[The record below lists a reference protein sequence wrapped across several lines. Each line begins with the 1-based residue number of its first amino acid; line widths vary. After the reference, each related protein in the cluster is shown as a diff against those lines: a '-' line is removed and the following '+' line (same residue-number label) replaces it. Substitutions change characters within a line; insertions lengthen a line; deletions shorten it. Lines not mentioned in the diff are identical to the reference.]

1 MATSERPAD
10 AIAVARPLFR
20 APAVRPWAIKLWRF
34 ARYKP
39 LGAVGGAILLAMV
52 MVAVFAPY
60 IATTDPTVQD
70 ASARLAA
77 PSGQAWFGVDNHGR
91 DVFSRVVFGARIS
104 FYVGIMA
111 VLIGTITGVIL
122 GVSSGYAGGWF
133 DLLIQRV
140 VDALLG
146 FPSIVLA
153 MVLVVALGPSMTN
166 VTLAI
171 GLILI
176 PRMTRLSRSSALS
189 VKEEVYVTAAQAV
202 GCSGLRIVARHI
214 VPNSL
219 APVFVLATGYLGTAI
234 VTEASL
240 SFLGLGIPPPAP
252 SWGGMIQAGAR
263 GFMEAA
269 PWLVIFPGLALSA
282 VVFGFAL
289 FGDSLRDVLDPR
301 LRGR

>member
-1 MATSERPAD
+1 MATNERSTD
-10 AIAVARPLFR
+10 AIAARPVFK
-20 APAVRPWAIKLWRF
+20 APAVRSWTTKLARF

-39 LGAVGGAILLAMV
+39 LGAVGGAILLGMAL
-52 MVAVFAPY
+52 VAVFAPY
-60 IATTDPTVQD
+60 IATTGPTIQD
-70 ASARLAA
+70 ADVRLFP
-77 PSGQAWFGVDNHGR
+77 PSSDNFFGTDHNGR
-91 DVFSRVVFGARIS
+91 DVFSRVVYGARIS

-111 VLIGTITGVIL
+111 VFIGSVSGTIL

-133 DLLIQRV
+133 DLLIQRI

-153 MVLVVALGPSMTN
+153 MVLVVALGASLFN

-171 GLILI
+171 GLVLI

-189 VKEEVYVTAAQAV
+189 VKEEVYVTAAQAI
-202 GCSGLRIVARHI
+202 GCSGLRIVGRHI

-234 VTEASL
+234 VSEASL

-252 SWGGMIQAGAR
+252 SWGGMLQAAAR

-269 PWLVIFPGLALSA
+269 PWLVLFPGAALSA
-282 VVFGFAL
+282 AVFAFAL

>member
-1 MATSERPAD
+1 MATSERPTD
-10 AIAVARPLFR
+10 AIAVARPFLK
-20 APAVRPWAIKLWRF
+20 APAMRSWAIKLWRF

-39 LGAVGGAILLAMV
+39 LGAIGGGILLV
-52 MVAVFAPY
+52 MIFVAVFAPY

-70 ASARLAA
+70 ANVRLAA
-77 PSGQAWFGVDNHGR
+77 PSSQAWFGVDNHGR
-91 DVFSRVVFGARIS
+91 DVFSRVVYGARIS

-122 GVSSGYAGGWF
+122 GVSSSYAGGWF

>member
-1 MATSERPAD
+1 
-10 AIAVARPLFR
+10 VR
-20 APAVRPWAIKLWRF
+20 AWAIKLVRF
-34 ARYKP
+34 VRYKP
-39 LGAVGGAILLAMV
+39 LGAVGGAILSLMV
-52 MVAVFAPY
+52 FVAIFAPY

-70 ASARLAA
+70 ASVRLDA
-77 PSGQAWFGVDNHGR
+77 PSSQALFGVDNHGR
-91 DVFSRVVFGARIS
+91 DVFSRVIYGTRIS

-111 VLIGTITGVIL
+111 VLIGTVTGVIL
-122 GVSSGYAGGWF
+122 GVTSGYAGGWF
-133 DLLIQRV
+133 DLLVQRV

-153 MVLVVALGPSMTN
+153 MVLVVALGPSLTN

-189 VKEEVYVTAAQAV
+189 VKEEVYVTAAQAI
-202 GCSGLRIVARHI
+202 GCSGLRIVGRHI

-269 PWLVIFPGLALSA
+269 PWLVVFPGLALSA
-282 VVFGFAL
+282 AVFGFAL